1 MKRIASFQIDHNKLT
16 CGMYVSRVDGDI
28 VTYDIRTRRPNVE
41 PVMDTGTA
49 HTVEHLFATLARNAK
64 EADHVI
70 YFGPMGCRTGFYLL
84 LRDLSHT
91 DAIALVKACFAQIAS
106 WQGDIPGAS
115 PVECGNYSD
124 QNLEGARAEGEKM
137 CRVLEGWQE
146 ESLTYPA

>member
-49 HTVEHLFATLARNAK
+49 H
-64 EADHVI
+64 
-70 YFGPMGCRTGFYLL
+70 TGFYLL

-137 CRVLEGWQE
+137 CRILEGWQE

>member
-1 MKRIASFQIDHNKLT
+1 MNRIASFQIDHNKLT

-64 EADHVI
+64 VAAHVI

-84 LRDLSHT
+84 LRNLPHA

-124 QNLEGARAEGEKM
+124 QNLEGARAEGKKM
-137 CRVLEGWQE
+137 CRILEGWQE